1 MMSSAPAFLNP
12 CYYGVDVDSKENLI
26 AVKYS
31 VEEIARHIG
40 ADSLGYLSV
49 EHACQIAASG
59 HAQGFCT
66 ACFSGDYPAGVPKY
80 DRKSRFEQK
89 LSERQKEE
97 EDEAQ

>member
-1 MMSSAPAFLNP
+1 M
-12 CYYGVDVDSKENLI
+12 DVDSKESLI

-31 VEEIARHIG
+31 VKEIARHIG